1 MAAMQKVGFYHLI
14 GFIEIDCDFNP
25 FQKPKPSLPM
35 PSKRTSVMATSPTSR
50 DRKRVTDSSSDDDS
64 ILNES
69 SSTPEQDRNSRPFSV
84 GKSVN
89 SSDTS
94 STSSPA
100 HEMQAPPPR
109 IIGVQE
115 HSSALVG
122 PQISH
127 NQHRRKHQSSQPPL
141 PPHQQQILKQHLI
154 NSRIGLNG
162 SSNEYANNIPP
173 NRPERISSRSDSGIA
188 NLADIQN
195 LTPSMTYNAQ
205 PDVTS
210 NTHSLRD
217 SQSGN

>member
-1 MAAMQKVGFYHLI
+1 M
-14 GFIEIDCDFNP
+14 
-25 FQKPKPSLPM
+25 PM

-50 DRKRVTDSSSDDDS
+50 DRKRMSDSSSDDDS

-84 GKSVN
+84 GQSVN

-115 HSSALVG
+115 HSSALVAQ
-122 PQISH
+122 QISH
-127 NQHRRKHQSSQPPL
+127 NQHRRRPQSHQSSQPPL

-154 NSRIGLNG
+154 NSRIGMNG
-162 SSNEYANNIPP
+162 SSNDYANEVPP
-173 NRPERISSRSDSGIA
+173 NRPERISSRSDSGIV

-195 LTPSMTYNAQ
+195 LLPSMTYNAQ

-210 NTHSLRD
+210 NTQSLRD
-217 SQSGN
+217 SQSGKP

>member
-1 MAAMQKVGFYHLI
+1 M
-14 GFIEIDCDFNP
+14 
-25 FQKPKPSLPM
+25 PM
-35 PSKRTSVMATSPTSR
+35 PSKRTSVMATSPTHR
-50 DRKRVTDSSSDDDS
+50 DRKRVSDSSSDDDS

-69 SSTPEQDRNSRPFSV
+69 SSTPERDRNSRSFSV

-100 HEMQAPPPR
+100 HEIQAPPPR

-115 HSSALVG
+115 HSSALV
-122 PQISH
+122 PQQISH
-127 NQHRRKHQSSQPPL
+127 NQHRRKHHSHQSSQPPL

-154 NSRIGLNG
+154 NARIGLNG
-162 SSNEYANNIPP
+162 SSNDYANNVPP
-173 NRPERISSRSDSGIA
+173 RPERISSRSDSGIA

-195 LTPSMTYNAQ
+195 LTPSVTYNAQ

-210 NTHSLRD
+210 NTQSLRD
-217 SQSGN
+217 SQSGKNKICRLTHI